1 MSLLWKNNK
10 QKGKSLERF
19 FHNNKSIF
27 IVVLLIIVAA
37 SISFILLYQYSNSIS
52 GEIVNL
58 AIDDIRSNAKI
69 QSHVI
74 SHSLANSVSAVISNL
89 QVLANAPSIQN
100 GSLSSQMLLDAAQ
113 RSTKGLTEGYYLLDK
128 DGKVTTYSQV
138 QQFPDYRGVDLSS
151 RDYFIIPRDNN
162 IPYFSGVVNS
172 TDMVQRIY
180 ISYPIIG
187 NNINGSSGNSSSN
200 SIATENNTYAALV
213 NNSNSG
219 QLILV
224 NFFKPSYWR
233 NSQILLV

>member
-100 GSLSSQMLLDAAQ
+100 GSLSSQTLLDAAQ
-113 RSTKGLTEGYYLLDK
+113 RSTKGLTEGYYWL
-128 DGKVTTYSQV
+128 V
-138 QQFPDYRGVDLSS
+138 RG
-151 RDYFIIPRDNN
+151 
-162 IPYFSGVVNS
+162 
-172 TDMVQRIY
+172 
-180 ISYPIIG
+180 
-187 NNINGSSGNSSSN
+187 
-200 SIATENNTYAALV
+200 ENMT
-213 NNSNSG
+213 
-219 QLILV
+219 
-224 NFFKPSYWR
+224 F
-233 NSQILLV
+233 